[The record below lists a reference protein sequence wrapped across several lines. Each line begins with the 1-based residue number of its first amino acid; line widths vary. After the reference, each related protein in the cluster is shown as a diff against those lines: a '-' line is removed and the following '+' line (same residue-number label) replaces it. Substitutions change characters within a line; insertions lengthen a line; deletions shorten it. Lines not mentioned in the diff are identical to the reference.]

1 MSAFTNKL
9 NYKIDYR
16 SIDKRYAII
25 KIESS
30 SKMKPSLLFLDSVLN
45 DNEILSVCYTE
56 FNEVFVLM
64 EDKQN
69 VLYRFTNALLE
80 YEDLSLKKVPCEMIK
95 DHVLIQL
102 FINSLARSR
111 ISSFSYNNLSGHL
124 YIISDPETTNKD
136 QIITVEIKIDKEC
149 CL

>member
-1 MSAFTNKL
+1 
-9 NYKIDYR
+9 
-16 SIDKRYAII
+16 
-25 KIESS
+25 
-30 SKMKPSLLFLDSVLN
+30 
-45 DNEILSVCYTE
+45 
-56 FNEVFVLM
+56 
-64 EDKQN
+64 
-69 VLYRFTNALLE
+69 
-80 YEDLSLKKVPCEMIK
+80 LSLKKVPCEMIK